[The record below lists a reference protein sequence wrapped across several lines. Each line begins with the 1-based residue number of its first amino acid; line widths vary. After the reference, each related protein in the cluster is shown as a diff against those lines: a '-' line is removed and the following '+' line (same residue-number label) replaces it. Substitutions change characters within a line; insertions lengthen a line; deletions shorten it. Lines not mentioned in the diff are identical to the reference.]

1 MDAPLHVNPNNA
13 RRILTFSL
21 SRRGFIKRGAAFGVA
36 SSAAGLLLSACG
48 SPDSTPASGVGQSSA
63 STQVPATQ
71 TTASTATPIPAATPT
86 VQAAA
91 TTAPIGTSVPA
102 KNIGGTLVQA
112 ATADATTVNPI
123 LSADT
128 ASSDVVAL
136 MFNAVMRVDP
146 ASTEPRGDLAKSWDI
161 SPDGLTYTFA
171 LNDGVKWQ
179 DGQSLTADDV
189 KFTYGLHLNQD
200 SGSPHT
206 SELAERIASVDAPDS
221 STAVFTLAAA
231 ASPFLVSNMVYGIV
245 PQHILQDVAAK
256 DLAQH
261 PFSTGK
267 KGTTIGTGPFV
278 FDDWVKDDHM
288 TLTKNLTYWRGAPN
302 LDTFFFKVVP
312 DLSSLVQQLLTGEVD
327 YSGRDGVDES
337 SPKEL
342 QQKSSINVV
351 TYDSFDFTYYGYQL
365 DETKSKLFQEK
376 AVRQALLYALDR
388 QQMVDALRFGLGR
401 VAVGTMGVDSWAYDP
416 GNITLKYPYD
426 PNKANQMLDDAGWVK
441 GSDSVRAK
449 DGVKL
454 SFKLYTNTGNDV
466 HAQYMA
472 VMQQAWKAIGVDC
485 TPNQEEWN
493 AFLQRIT
500 STFDFD
506 MFLIAFSWGVDPDQS
521 SMWSTAA
528 YGGGFNV
535 NKYSN
540 PQVDDLLQQGLTE
553 TSIPT
558 RKQIYTQMQNIIVD
572 DLPSAII
579 DFPKSIAAHNTRVH
593 NLFPNAV
600 DDRWNSQEWWVD
612 A

>member
-1 MDAPLHVNPNNA
+1 MDAPQHVDRNA
-13 RRILTFSL
+13 ARHILTSTM
-21 SRRGFIKRGAAFGVA
+21 SRRGLIRRGAALGVA
-36 SSAAGLLLSACG
+36 STAAGLLLSACG
-48 SPDSTPASGVGQSSA
+48 SPASTKVSGVGD
-63 STQVPATQ
+63 STIPTQTATQ
-71 TTASTATPIPAATPT
+71 SAVTTATPIPSASPT
-86 VQAAA
+86 AQAAA
-91 TTAPIGTSVPA
+91 TAAPIGSAVPA
-102 KNIGGTLVQA
+102 KHVGGTLVQA

-128 ASSDVVAL
+128 ASNDVVAL

-161 SPDGLTYTFA
+161 SPDGLTYTFT
-171 LNDGVKWQ
+171 LNDGVNWH
-179 DGQSLTADDV
+179 DGQPLTSSDV
-189 KFTYGLHLNQD
+189 KFTYELHLNGD

-206 SELAERIASVDAPDS
+206 SEIADRIASVDAPDPAM
-221 STAVFTLAAA
+221 AVFTLASP

-245 PQHILQDVAAK
+245 PQHILQAVAAA

-267 KGTTIGTGPFV
+267 KETTIGSGPFV
-278 FDDWVKDDHM
+278 FSEWVKDDHI
-288 TLTKNLTYWRGAPN
+288 TLTKNASYWRGVPN
-302 LDTFFFKVVP
+302 LDTYTFKVVP
-312 DLSSLVQQLLTGEVD
+312 DPTALVQQLLTGEID

-337 SPKEL
+337 SIKEL
-342 QQKSSINVV
+342 QQDSSINVV
-351 TYDSFDFTYYGYQL
+351 TYDSFDFTYYGYQM

-388 QQMVDALRFGLGR
+388 QQMVDAIRFGLGR
-401 VAVGTMGVDSWAYDP
+401 VAIGTMGVDSWAYDP
-416 GNITLKYPYD
+416 DQITLKYAYD
-426 PNKANQMLDDAGWVK
+426 PGKANQLLDDAGWVK
-441 GSDSVRAK
+441 GSDGIRSK
-449 DGVKL
+449 NGVKL
-454 SFKLYTNTGNDV
+454 SFTLYTNAGNDT

-485 TPNQEEWN
+485 TPSQEEWN
-493 AFLQRIT
+493 AFLERIT
-500 STFDFD
+500 STYDFD
-506 MFLIAFSWGVDPDQS
+506 MFLIAFSWGVDPDQT
-521 SMWSTAA
+521 SMWSTDA

-553 TSIPT
+553 TAIPT
-558 RKQIYTQMQNIIVD
+558 RKQIYAQMQNIIVD

-600 DDRWNSQEWWVD
+600 DDRWNAHEWWVD

>member
-1 MDAPLHVNPNNA
+1 MPHNN
-13 RRILTFSL
+13 LTTIASRML
-21 SRRGFIKRGAAFGVA
+21 SSTISRRKFIHRGATLGVA

-48 SPDSTPASGVGQSSA
+48 SPDSTPAGGA
-63 STQVPATQ
+63 GAGTGMTQVPGTQ
-71 TTASTATPIPAATPT
+71 TEVTTATPVPSVTPT
-86 VQAAA
+86 APPAA
-91 TTAPIGTSVPA
+91 TTAPIGTSVAA
-102 KNIGGTLVQA
+102 KHVGGTLVQA

-123 LSADT
+123 LSSDT
-128 ASSDVVAL
+128 ASNDVVAL
-136 MFNAVMRVDP
+136 IFNAVMRIDP

-161 SPDGLTYTFA
+161 SPDGLTYTFT
-171 LNDGVKWQ
+171 LNAGVKWH
-179 DGQSLTADDV
+179 DGQPLTSDDV
-189 KFTYGLHLNQD
+189 KFTYEFHLNGD

-206 SELAERIASVDAPDS
+206 SEIAERIASIDAPDP
-221 STAVFTLAAA
+221 AKVVFTLAAP
-231 ASPFLVSNMVYGIV
+231 ASPFLVSNMIYGIV
-245 PQHILQDVAAK
+245 PRHILQDVAAA

-267 KGTTIGTGPFV
+267 KDTTIGSGPFV
-278 FDDWVKDDHM
+278 FNEWVKDDHI
-288 TLTKNLTYWRGAPN
+288 TLAKNPYYWKGTPN
-302 LDTFFFKVVP
+302 LDAFSFKVVP
-312 DLSSLVQQLLTGEVD
+312 DPTALVQQLLTGEVD

-337 SPKEL
+337 STKEL
-342 QQKSSINVV
+342 NQESSITVV

-388 QQMVDALRFGLGR
+388 QQMVDAIRFGLGR
-401 VAVGTMGVDSWAYDP
+401 VAVGTMGVDSWAHDP
-416 GNITLKYPYD
+416 HNITLKYAYD
-426 PNKANQMLDDAGWVK
+426 PKQANQLLDDAGWVK
-441 GSDSVRAK
+441 GDDGVRAK

-454 SFKLYTNTGNDV
+454 SFKLYTNTGNDT

-485 TPNQEEWN
+485 TPTQEEWN
-493 AFLQRIT
+493 AFLERIT

-521 SMWSTAA
+521 SMWSTDA

-540 PQVDDLLQQGLTE
+540 TQVDDLLQQGLNE
-553 TSIPT
+553 TAIPT
-558 RKQIYTQMQNIIVD
+558 RKQIYTKLQNIIVD

-600 DDRWNSQEWWVD
+600 DDRWNAHEWWID
-612 A
+612 G